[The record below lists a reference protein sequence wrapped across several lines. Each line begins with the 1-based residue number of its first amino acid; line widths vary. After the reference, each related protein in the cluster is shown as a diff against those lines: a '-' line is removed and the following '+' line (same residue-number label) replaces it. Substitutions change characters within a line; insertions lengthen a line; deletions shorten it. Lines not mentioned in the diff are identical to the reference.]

1 MFSQAYRMQMQK
13 YTVKHNH
20 HTLTMSAGCLE
31 VNMSFHI
38 ATALIAV
45 VTLAL
50 TAPVLAADL
59 DAVLDTAG
67 KDLQLARASQQTID
81 QVVLETESLES
92 EYSQALKQLD
102 GLQVYNQYMQQQ
114 IAHQDEE
121 LARLAQSLDNI
132 EDVERQILPLMIRM
146 LDALEE
152 FVELDLPFLKDE
164 RQQRVIGL
172 RALMARAD
180 VSAAEK
186 FRRLMEAFQIEAD
199 FGRTIETYKD
209 TATIDTATMEIDV
222 LRIGRIGLFYQS
234 ADAKAT
240 GTWDTD
246 SKQWMA
252 LGSGARNAVRQGIRM
267 ARRQVA
273 PDLLLLPVPA
283 PEPAP

>member
-1 MFSQAYRMQMQK
+1 
-13 YTVKHNH
+13 
-20 HTLTMSAGCLE
+20 
-31 VNMSFHI
+31 MSFHI

-92 EYSQALKQLD
+92 EYRQALKQLD

-121 LARLAQSLDNI
+121 LARLAQSLDSI